1 MGRAAS
7 PGVGWRIVMIKK
19 ILVVAVALAALLTV
33 ATVASAD
40 HSWSVYHWSSDNLSP
55 TVVDRTSSDL
65 YQVGP
70 AVDEWAYQDEALTIQ
85 RSNIQPT
92 LTTARKGDITVR
104 EAFSQSWLGLA
115 RIFIDENGH
124 ITKGEVK
131 LNTQSLDYYEANGYP
146 GIADHVLCQEIG
158 HVLGLGHNRTQNDTC
173 MNDQAFIGPDLTSPN
188 THDTDQLNAIYNH
201 TDAAPGGSTDEGG
214 PDCSK
219 NSKAKQCRSGNG
231 FWITVHVFPT
241 P

>member
-1 MGRAAS
+1 
-7 PGVGWRIVMIKK
+7 MIRNL
-19 ILVVAVALAALLTV
+19 LVAAVAFAALLTV
-33 ATVASAD
+33 VAVASAD
-40 HSWSVYHWSSDNLSP
+40 HSWSVYHWPGDNLSP
-55 TVVDRTSSDL
+55 TVVDKTSSSL
-65 YQVGP
+65 YNVPLGV
-70 AVDEWAYQDEALTIQ
+70 AEWMNLGTP
-85 RSNIQPT
+85 IQPIPT
-92 LTTARKGDITVR
+92 EANKGNITVR

-131 LNTQSLDYYEANGYP
+131 LNTQYLDYYEAHGYP

-158 HVLGLGHNRTQNDTC
+158 HVLGLVHNRNDLNTC
-173 MNDQAFIGPDLTSPN
+173 MNDQAFIGPELTSPN
-188 THDTDQLNAIYNH
+188 AHDTDQLNAIYNLS
-201 TDAAPGGSTDEGG
+201 DAAPSGSTDEGG

>member
-1 MGRAAS
+1 MMKKVLSAA
-7 PGVGWRIVMIKK
+7 
-19 ILVVAVALAALLTV
+19 VVIASLLTV

-55 TVVDRTSSDL
+55 TVVDKTSSNL

-70 AVDEWAYQDEALTIQ
+70 AVQEWAALSTP
-85 RSNIQPT
+85 IQPVPT
-92 LTTARKGDITVR
+92 NANKGNITVR

-131 LNTQSLDYYEANGYP
+131 LNTQSIDYYEANGYP

-158 HVLGLGHNRTQNDTC
+158 HVLGLGHNRTQDDTC
-173 MNDQAFIGPDLTSPN
+173 MNDQAFIGEALNSPN
-188 THDTDQLNAIYNH
+188 THDTDQLNAIYSH
-201 TDAAPGGSTDEGG
+201 TDAAPSGSTDDNGG

-231 FWITVHVFPT
+231 FWITVHVFRAP
-241 P
+241 

>member
-1 MGRAAS
+1 MMKKLLSAA
-7 PGVGWRIVMIKK
+7 
-19 ILVVAVALAALLTV
+19 VVIGALLTV

-40 HSWSVYHWSSDNLSP
+40 HSWNGYHWPGDKLSP
-55 TVVDRTSSDL
+55 TVVDKTSSDL

-70 AVDEWAYQDEALTIQ
+70 AVQEWAALSTP
-85 RSNIQPT
+85 IQPVPT
-92 LTTARKGDITVR
+92 DANKGNITVR

-131 LNTQSLDYYEANGYP
+131 LNTQYLDYYEANGYP

-158 HVLGLGHNRTQNDTC
+158 HVLGLGHNRIDLDTC

-188 THDTDQLNAIYNH
+188 THDTQQLNLIYLGH
-201 TDAAPGGSTDEGG
+201 TDTTADSTTDNGG
-214 PDCSK
+214 PDCGK

-231 FWITVHVFPT
+231 FWLTVHVFRAP
-241 P
+241 

>member
-1 MGRAAS
+1 
-7 PGVGWRIVMIKK
+7 MIKK
-19 ILVVAVALAALLTV
+19 ILAVTVALAALLTA

-55 TVVDRTSSDL
+55 TVVDKTSSPL
-65 YQVGP
+65 YNVP
-70 AVDEWAYQDEALTIQ
+70 AGVTEWANLPTPI
-85 RSNIQPT
+85 NPT
-92 LTTARKGDITVR
+92 LTNAKKGNITVR

-131 LNTQSLDYYEANGYP
+131 LNTQYLDYYEANGYP

-158 HVLGLGHNRTQNDTC
+158 HVLGLSHNRTQDDTC
-173 MNDQAFIGPDLTSPN
+173 MNDQAFIGEALTSPN
-188 THDTDQLNAIYNH
+188 THDTVQLNDIYNH
-201 TDAAPGGSTDEGG
+201 TDAAPSGSTDEGG

-219 NSKAKQCRSGNG
+219 NSNAKKCRSGNG
-231 FWITVHVFPT
+231 FWITVHVFTLP
-241 P
+241 